1 MILLNS
7 SIRINDSTPIFFAIS
22 TAFVLQGEIIEDF
35 GPINFSSIISL
46 LIIGELS
53 AQDIFSKFSADNFTE
68 VSTANTFD
76 FESPKNNIISEY

>member
-1 MILLNS
+1 MIKKLL
-7 SIRINDSTPIFFAIS
+7 
-22 TAFVLQGEIIEDF
+22 
-35 GPINFSSIISL
+35 IISL

-53 AQDIFSKFSADNFTE
+53 AQDIFFKFSADNFTE